1 MSGRVLRFEG
11 SAHSETDRLLP
22 WFVNDTLERDERA
35 LVERHLTE
43 CAQCRGE
50 VAVLR
55 QLQDLHADAA
65 PTLDASASLRRL
77 RGRLQA
83 RGTAPR
89 ASRWQSLRHG
99 WAQAPL
105 WLRGAV
111 AAQAVVV
118 LALAVALIGPDRR
131 PDARYRTLGDA
142 APAVTVQGDMRQLVI
157 VFDPHISQ
165 AQVRQ
170 LLRASQARIID
181 GPSDAGAYVLAVP
194 AARAA
199 SVRDALRAAP
209 GVTMVERLDPVE
221 RR

>member
-22 WFVNDTLERDERA
+22 WFVNGTLEHDERE
-35 LVERHLTE
+35 LVERHLIE
-43 CAQCRGE
+43 CAHCRDE

-65 PTLDASASLRRL
+65 PELDASAALQRL
-77 RGRLQA
+77 RGRL
-83 RGTAPR
+83 RVHGTAPR
-89 ASRWQSLRHG
+89 VSRWQSLRRG
-99 WAQAPL
+99 WMLTPQ

-111 AAQAVVV
+111 AVQALVV
-118 LALAVALIGPDRR
+118 LVLAVALIGPDR

-142 APAVTVQGDMRQLVI
+142 APAVTLQEDVRQLVV
-157 VFDPHISQ
+157 VFDPRISQ
-165 AQVRQ
+165 AQMRQ

-194 AARAA
+194 AARA
-199 SVRDALRAAP
+199 SSIRDALRAAP